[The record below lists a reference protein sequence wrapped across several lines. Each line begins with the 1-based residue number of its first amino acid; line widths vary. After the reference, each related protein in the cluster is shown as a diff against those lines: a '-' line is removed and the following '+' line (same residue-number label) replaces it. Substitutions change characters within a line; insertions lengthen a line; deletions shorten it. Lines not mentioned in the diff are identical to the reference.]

1 MSKNVEK
8 RLNKQESKK
17 AIWRLAGLMKPFWA
31 LILLCCVLG
40 VMLNLAD
47 LVKPYSMKI
56 AVDEFLTKYAGM
68 GSEAANAAAAG
79 KNWFLNT
86 LVGLGVTYF
95 AVILIGAASSYIQS
109 LVMTGVCQRILHDLR
124 MKTFDHIHRLPL
136 QKLDAI
142 GSGRLLTRATNDI
155 EALDEF
161 YGDVLLGLFKDVY
174 PDGRTKYH
182 DNDAARCTEVREDG
196 HETNWSCGN
205 FICSIIEQMIGHP
218 LVQFPYFGYRHPYKM
233 YRKCY
238 NTVDGEPGSYNAY
251 WLQYLKCPDGTKMPV
266 NRFFI
271 ELRGQ
276 PDKEL
281 PINEFITF
289 LESEECR
296 LNEQERE
303 KPISFGLLELEALEM

>member
-1 MSKNVEK
+1 MSMTMSE
-8 RLNKQESKK
+8 
-17 AIWRLAGLMKPFWA
+17 WA
-31 LILLCCVLG
+31 ENEVNLVLG
-40 VMLNLAD
+40 INENR
-47 LVKPYSMKI
+47 KP
-56 AVDEFLTKYAGM
+56 DEGEDAEMFQMNCDY
-68 GSEAANAAAAG
+68 
-79 KNWFLNT
+79 
-86 LVGLGVTYF
+86 
-95 AVILIGAASSYIQS
+95 AASCYKSALKAYKS
-109 LVMTGVCQRILHDLR
+109 LMADGHSELSFNITASILERLMHEIPLTGIKEDDPCWE
-124 MKTFDHIHRLPL
+124 KTHSFSDCETYQCRR
-136 QKLDAI
+136 K
-142 GSGRLLTRATNDI
+142 
-155 EALDEF
+155 F
-161 YGDVLLGLFKDVY
+161 GLFKDVY

-296 LNEQERE
+296 LNEQARE